1 MITALSRRNR
11 RPSYIVQT
19 DAPAPAEA
27 AGYEHDGEWSRD
39 TSRSGWLKFL
49 AGWLIFAVLV
59 LAQWLMQP
67 ADERE
72 AKGEPPGPSLISVL
86 VMLTCIGLGCL
97 LALHFLLRLT
107 AP

>member
-39 TSRSGWLKFL
+39 SSHASWLKFL
-49 AGWLIFAVLV
+49 AGWLVFLVLG
-59 LAQWLMQP
+59 LAQWLIEP
-67 ADERE
+67 ADQRK
-72 AKGEPPGPSLISVL
+72 ACGTPPGPSLISVL
-86 VMLTCIGLGCL
+86 VLLTCIGLGCL